1 MYLKNIYTKK
11 IKRMQHK
18 QLRLAILSR
27 NKSLYSTKRLV
38 EAIEY
43 KSHEALILDHLKC
56 DIVIEQDKPAIYYMG
71 DKVKNVD
78 AIIPRIGASVTFYGA
93 AVVRQFEMMDVLTA
107 VDSQALVRSRDKLR
121 SLQILARANVG
132 MPKTVFTNYSKEVKK
147 IIDSVGGA
155 PLIVKLLEGTQGYGV
170 VLAPTRK
177 AAESIIEAFH
187 SMKARVIVQEFIE
200 EAKGADIR
208 AFVIG
213 NKVVG
218 SMKRQG
224 KEGEFRS
231 NLHQGGSGTLVKLTK
246 REREVALTAAKSM
259 GLAIAGV
266 DMLQSARGPLV
277 LEVNSSPGLEGIEKT
292 TNKDIASEIINYLL
306 KRIDKTN
313 SKTPGRRQIKSN
325 A

>member
-1 MYLKNIYTKK
+1 MKETQYRI
-11 IKRMQHK
+11 
-18 QLRLAILSR
+18 AILSR

-38 EAIEY
+38 EAIEN
-43 KSHEALILDHLKC
+43 KGHEAIILDHLKC
-56 DIVIEQDKPAIYYMG
+56 DIVIEQDRPSIFYNG
-71 DKVKNVD
+71 ERIENID

-93 AVVRQFEMMDVLTA
+93 AVVRQFEMMNVPTA
-107 VDSQALVRSRDKLR
+107 VESQALVRSRDKLR
-121 SLQILARANVG
+121 SLQILARSNVG

-177 AAESIIEAFH
+177 AAESMIEAFH

-208 AFVIG
+208 AFIIG
-213 NKVVG
+213 NKVIG

-231 NLHQGGSGTLVKLTK
+231 NLHQGGSGSLIKLSK
-246 REREVALTAAKSM
+246 REREVALTAAKAM
-259 GLAIAGV
+259 GLSIAGV
-266 DMLQSARGPLV
+266 DMLQSERGPLV

-292 TNKDIASEIINYLL
+292 TNKDVASEVINYVIKIIETNYNRKG
-306 KRIDKTN
+306 KRNKRSD
-313 SKTPGRRQIKSN
+313 